1 MQTIY
6 LIKVSLKPLV
16 SANIV
21 TKNQVTGCVNGTL
34 GRLGQVVYAQ
44 GTD

>member
-6 LIKVSLKPLV
+6 LIKVSLKPLLRLV

-21 TKNQVTGCVNGTL
+21 TKIKSPDVLTVLLVG
-34 GRLGQVVYAQ
+34 
-44 GTD
+44 